1 MRHLSEVSSP
11 GDWQR
16 HGFDLSSLVFYS
28 LSRIHLLRHLSIRF
42 AFPVF
47 SSGGSWQSIMKREFW
62 CLFSRHRLL
71 VVVHWRRGEREE
83 NSVKGARRENE
94 NVYKRKGEKT
104 SWEKKK
110 KLHHAR
116 SISSEDLLSGV
127 FPTNASS
134 SSRSP
139 CCCCHLP
146 DRWLP
151 SKRIDLLIIL
161 CDQIKK
167 KKGKRRKE

>member
-94 NVYKRKGEKT
+94 NVYKRKR
-104 SWEKKK
+104 EKKLVEK
-110 KLHHAR
+110 KRKSCITLGRFRRRIFYQGFFPLTPRRRQGAR
-116 SISSEDLLSGV
+116 AVAATSPIAGFPASESISS
-127 FPTNASS
+127 SS
-134 SSRSP
+134 SAT
-139 CCCCHLP
+139 
-146 DRWLP
+146 
-151 SKRIDLLIIL
+151 K
-161 CDQIKK
+161 
-167 KKGKRRKE
+167 